1 MNDNSHARLKL
12 SVALLFAAC
21 FMTLVLAGRGSG
33 VSAQGGGTA
42 TPTPAA
48 SPATGQTTAQF
59 DQAKALAEL
68 RQRIAGQEE
77 KPAGEVFKNV
87 QLMKSVPAGRLLRVM
102 EMGYARSLG
111 VDCTHCHVPGEW
123 EKDDKPTKQVARE
136 MSLMVRAIN
145 EEHLKKIKGLR
156 SETPVVNCT
165 TCHRGQT
172 KPALNLP
179 DTRPANAAQPPS
191 SRPAP

>member
-1 MNDNSHARLKL
+1 MNDRPRTRFLFILAAACASCL
-12 SVALLFAAC
+12 VALRLWADGPATAFSQG
-21 FMTLVLAGRGSG
+21 AG
-33 VSAQGGGTA
+33 QQ

-48 SPATGQTTAQF
+48 ATQAPAQF
-59 DQAKALAEL
+59 DQAQALAEL
-68 RQRIAGQEE
+68 RQRIAGQEQ

-87 QLMKSVPAGRLLRVM
+87 QLHKSVPAGRLLRMM
-102 EMGYARSLG
+102 ELGYARSLG
-111 VDCTHCHVPGEW
+111 VDCTHCHVPREW
-123 EKDDKPTKQVARE
+123 EKDDKPRKQVARE

-145 EEHLKKIKGLR
+145 EEHLKRIKGLR

-179 DTRPANAAQPPS
+179 EAAPARPAQ
-191 SRPAP
+191 